1 MKINTYKELVVWQK
15 AIELVKEIYLIA
27 KQLPKYEQFILISQ
41 MIRAS
46 ISIPANIAEG
56 WGRNHKVEFI
66 RFLNISYGSSTEL
79 ETHLIIAKNE
89 YPKINYKTAENLNS
103 EIQKMLTSLVSKM
116 KTSPTKY

>member
-27 KQLPKYEQFILISQ
+27 KQLPKSEQFILISQ

-79 ETHLIIAKNE
+79 ETHLTIAKNE

-116 KTSPTKY
+116 KASPTKY

>member
-1 MKINTYKELVVWQK
+1 MKISTYKELIVWQK
-15 AIELVKEIYLIA
+15 AIELVKEIYKIA
-27 KQLPKYEQFILISQ
+27 KQLPKTEQFILVSQ
-41 MIRAS
+41 MIRAA

-56 WGRNHKVEFI
+56 WGRNHKIEFI
-66 RFLNISYGSSTEL
+66 RFLNIAYGSSTEL

-89 YPKINYKTAENLNS
+89 YPKITYNKAENLNS

>member
-27 KQLPKYEQFILISQ
+27 KQLPKSEQFILISQ

-79 ETHLIIAKNE
+79 ETHLTIAKNE

>member
-27 KQLPKYEQFILISQ
+27 KQLPKSEQFILISQ